1 MKILKK
7 NHYNEKIIFV
17 SGLTRSG
24 KSLLCSIL
32 STLSKNEKFNMNF
45 MLENIFQLTYLKKIN
60 IETSTFLIKTF
71 CDLLLYDQMIGRN
84 VNFRPSDYTSI
95 WNTKNAKE
103 FLLRLKKKKVIKS

>member
-1 MKILKK
+1 
-7 NHYNEKIIFV
+7 
-17 SGLTRSG
+17 
-24 KSLLCSIL
+24 
-32 STLSKNEKFNMNF
+32 

-95 WNTKNAKE
+95 WNTKKCKRI
-103 FLLRLKKKKVIKS
+103 FTKIKKKKVIKS